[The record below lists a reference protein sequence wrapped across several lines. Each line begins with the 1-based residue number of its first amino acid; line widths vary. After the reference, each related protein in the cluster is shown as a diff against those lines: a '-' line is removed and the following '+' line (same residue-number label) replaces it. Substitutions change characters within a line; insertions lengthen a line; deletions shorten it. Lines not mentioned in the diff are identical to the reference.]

1 VDGHERQRTE
11 VQLTDKE
18 VNIMAEITLG
28 KKAEV
33 KSLKVNI
40 GKKTYSIPLAGSLT
54 ISEMKRFQDDED
66 GFSFFGKYIPNEILE
81 DLTMDDFKALSDAW
95 KKASS
100 GEDEDM
106 SVG

>member
-1 VDGHERQRTE
+1 
-11 VQLTDKE
+11 
-18 VNIMAEITLG
+18 
-28 KKAEV
+28 
-33 KSLKVNI
+33 
-40 GKKTYSIPLAGSLT
+40 
-54 ISEMKRFQDDED
+54 MKRFQDDED

-106 SVG
+106 SVGE